1 MKSTIDK
8 RSSEFVPPQVAVCK
22 HCGTKLNAV
31 DFRILEPVFRNYAK
45 MPEQKAVFMLAAEC
59 PFCREEIDRVAIT
72 ALFMGVSKW
81 GVYKSHVA

>member
-22 HCGTKLNAV
+22 HCGKKLNTF
-31 DFRILEPVFRNYAK
+31 DFQIVSKSPAQKVVF
-45 MPEQKAVFMLAAEC
+45 EVTVEC
-59 PFCREEIDRVAIT
+59 PMCYKEIDRISIT

>member
-8 RSSEFVPPQVAVCK
+8 RSSEFVPPQVAICK
-22 HCGTKLNAV
+22 YCGQKLNAV
-31 DFRILEPVFRNYAK
+31 DFRILEPIFRNYTE
-45 MPEQKAVFMLAAEC
+45 MPAQKAVFELTVEC
-59 PFCREEIDRVAIT
+59 PYCHEEIDRVSIT